1 MRMVRKLIQKVT
13 NSRTDFSLDT
23 EIITFSRQRFF
34 VRERKKAKREGEKK
48 RMRGRKVNLEVRM

>member
-1 MRMVRKLIQKVT
+1 MVRKLIQKVT

-34 VRERKKAKREGEKK
+34 VRERKRE
-48 RMRGRKVNLEVRM
+48 RGRKSKL